1 MAHLEVLIPRERIAQ
16 RVAELGAEIS
26 RDFAGHAV
34 LLVGVLKGA
43 AIFLCDLARTI
54 DPALDVRMDFIG
66 VSSYGTAKTS
76 SGEVQL
82 TKDLS
87 EPLAGVHVILVED
100 ILDTGVTL
108 HFLKQLLLARQP
120 ASLKLA
126 ALLQKPDRRKVAIQA
141 DYVGFTF
148 PDEFAVGYG
157 LDHAERYRNLPDICI
172 VRE

>member
-1 MAHLEVLIPRERIAQ
+1 MANLEVLISRNRIAQ
-16 RVAELGAEIS
+16 RVAELGAEITH
-26 RDFAGHAV
+26 DYAGQSV

-43 AIFLCDLARTI
+43 AVFLCDLARTI
-54 DPALDVRMDFIG
+54 DLDVRMDFIG
-66 VSSYGTAKTS
+66 VSSYGKASTS

-87 EPLAGVHVILVED
+87 EPLDGIHVILVED

-108 HFLKQLLLARQP
+108 NFLKQLLMARKP

-126 ALLQKPDRRKVAIQA
+126 ALLEKPARRKVDVQA
-141 DYVGFTF
+141 EYIGFTI
-148 PDEFAVGYG
+148 PDEFVVGYG
-157 LDHAERYRNLPDICI
+157 LDYGERYRNLPDVCV